1 MEGGGG
7 QNNSNRQ
14 YKEKRMGQE
23 PSKTK
28 QGIVGGQAVVSRRVS
43 KLEGALRMSKNR

>member
-7 QNNSNRQ
+7 QNNSNRIQ
-14 YKEKRMGQE
+14 REKDGARA
-23 PSKTK
+23 K
-28 QGIVGGQAVVSRRVS
+28 QDIVGGQAVVSRRVS